1 MATANPP
8 AQPALACAPHD
19 KGADRGNDQ
28 MHITQP
34 RTEALRRA
42 LVATQSEATMRD
54 LLYLE
59 AWEMAPEPGA
69 GPALRIHQLRR
80 ANPELAAAIRAE
92 LSSARPRD

>member
-1 MATANPP
+1 
-8 AQPALACAPHD
+8 
-19 KGADRGNDQ
+19 

-42 LVATQSEATMRD
+42 LAAARSEPLIRD

-92 LSSARPRD
+92 LSSPRRARD